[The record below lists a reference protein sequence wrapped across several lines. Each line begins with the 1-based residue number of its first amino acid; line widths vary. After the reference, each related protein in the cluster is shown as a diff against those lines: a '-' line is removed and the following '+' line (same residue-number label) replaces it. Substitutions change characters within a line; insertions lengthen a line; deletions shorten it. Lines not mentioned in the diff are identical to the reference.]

1 MGKSKLL
8 DIVNFEGN
16 GREKYRWTQVMAQG
30 SMTSVFVFLS
40 FFLLVGD
47 EFFATLPIFS
57 KGEKLVN

>member
-40 FFLLVGD
+40 FFLSFGW
-47 EFFATLPIFS
+47 
-57 KGEKLVN
+57 